1 MSLLKFI
8 YLVVAL
14 ICVLL
19 GTIGIFIPVLPTTP
33 FYLLAAFLF
42 TKSSKKL
49 EIWFTNTAMYKN
61 HMIKI
66 KQKKAL
72 TIKEKLTILLPL
84 SIVMGVGLF
93 FMREL
98 LYPSII
104 LIIIWL
110 IHIIYFGF
118 VLKTEK
124 LVSNQVED

>member
-8 YLVVAL
+8 YLIVAL

-19 GTIGIFIPVLPTTP
+19 GTLGIFIPVLPTTP
-33 FYLLAAFLF
+33 FYLLAVFLF

-49 EIWFTNTAMYKN
+49 EIWFINTSMYKK

-66 KQKKAL
+66 KEKKAL

-84 SIVMGVGLF
+84 SLVMGVGLF

-104 LIIIWL
+104 LIAIWL

-124 LVSNQVED
+124 YVNNQIED

>member
-8 YLVVAL
+8 YLIVAL

-19 GTIGIFIPVLPTTP
+19 GTLGIFIPVLPTTP

-49 EIWFTNTAMYKN
+49 EIWFINTSMYKK

-66 KQKKAL
+66 KEKKAL

-84 SIVMGVGLF
+84 SLVMGVGLF

-104 LIIIWL
+104 LIAIWL

-124 LVSNQVED
+124 YVNNQIED